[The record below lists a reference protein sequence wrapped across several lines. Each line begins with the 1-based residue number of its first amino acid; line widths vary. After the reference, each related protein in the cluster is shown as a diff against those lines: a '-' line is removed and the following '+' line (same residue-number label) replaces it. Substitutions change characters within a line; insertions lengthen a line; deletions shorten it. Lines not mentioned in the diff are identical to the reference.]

1 MAEFYRQLLSQLLL
15 LVPASKFQPP
25 SLDDPEPHT
34 EVIDVVNAILA
45 GNSGSI
51 FTDRR
56 YKEIFY
62 NPNGLRVLS
71 QYPNI
76 SLKSALHGYVDVIIK
91 SMDQSSSTDAR
102 LVVQLAAI
110 AALQLFIQLNFT
122 GPNVEFKAHELLMP
136 HADHEKLHM
145 DLIDLLTVEG
155 QQAYELMNEPLL
167 FIIASLMF
175 EKSMGVAPQY
185 SFIGK
190 DKNVELDQMVEAT
203 RPLVES
209 PTIENGSLFW
219 WRSRALQIHISLL
232 SEPPSVL
239 TSISALLL
247 GPSTAEVLAHGNDVL
262 LSLVKY
268 EFLIETARASIH
280 SYTEHLAISLLARA
294 SEVTELQFVLTGAKA
309 KRTKFQ
315 TFTTSSLVLLA
326 KSKGSTLLDEDTAEE
341 PAKFNLDSD
350 LLLERPQ
357 YDALEDIKEPL
368 PKKTKF
374 EGEDPNNEVT
384 LLPIA
389 RHQDQIPLELS
400 ELDPNDQPAL
410 NDLDNLQL
418 LLRLMVLRQSS
429 PASNSLVEEELMA
442 IASRVIYQ
450 PSKAVNWAIFGRAL
464 WERSLLETSKAR
476 TVERGILQMTSL
488 VEEIGLKIKTRLLP
502 QETETKNSSPAAS
515 RLRFIHQLPLMP
527 QWTMDVKLAEKYM
540 SLGVLKS
547 ALEIYERLHLE
558 CEVALCHAAV
568 DNETE
573 AENVLLRRL
582 EQHPNDARA
591 TSILGDIRQDPQLWK
606 RAWEIGR
613 YPKAKNSLSRYYY
626 NPPANSGLSKDLE
639 AALLHMGDCL
649 KADPLN
655 FENWFFYGCCGL
667 ETANYEL
674 ASEAFTRCISLDD
687 SNSHA
692 WSNLATALL
701 RLDKTRPAFNAL
713 KKAMVSSK
721 EGKRSWRIHENF
733 VIVAMKLNEWS
744 DVLQATREL
753 IDMKEGGES
762 SIDIPVIEKLVEILV
777 ATDYP
782 KEGERLTHYQ
792 SSCIDLVCN
801 MLPNVITNSGRC
813 WRIVARVQIWRK
825 RPWEALEC
833 YEKAYRAVSQKHD
846 LSTDETIWK
855 EAVEACEDLVAA
867 YESLGELP
875 GKHGADDVVC
885 KDWKYKSKT
894 TIRSLMS
901 KGKQMW
907 EDSEGWD
914 RLIGLK
920 ENL

>member
-76 SLKSALHGYVDVIIK
+76 SLKSALHGYVDEIIK

-155 QQAYELMNEPLL
+155 QSAYELMNEPLL

-262 LSLVKY
+262 SSLVKY

-502 QETETKNSSPAAS
+502 QETDTNNTSPAAS

-591 TSILGDIRQDPQLWK
+591 TSILGDIRQDPQLWE

-813 WRIVARVQIWRK
+813 WRIVARVHIWRK

-914 RLIGLK
+914 RLISLK

>member
-76 SLKSALHGYVDVIIK
+76 SLKSALHGYVDEIIK

-502 QETETKNSSPAAS
+502 QETDTNNSSPAAS

-591 TSILGDIRQDPQLWK
+591 TSILGDIRQDPQLWE

-626 NPPANSGLSKDLE
+626 NPPANSGLTKDLE
-639 AALLHMGDCL
+639 AALLHMSDCL

-813 WRIVARVQIWRK
+813 WRIVARVHIWRK

>member
-76 SLKSALHGYVDVIIK
+76 SLKSALHGYVDEIIK

-502 QETETKNSSPAAS
+502 QETDTNNSSPAAS

-591 TSILGDIRQDPQLWK
+591 TSILGDIRQDPQLWE

-655 FENWFFYGCCGL
+655 FENWFFYGCGGL

-744 DVLQATREL
+744 DVLRATREL

-813 WRIVARVQIWRK
+813 WRIVARVHIWRK

-907 EDSEGWD
+907 EDSEGWS
-914 RLIGLK
+914 RLIALK

>member
-76 SLKSALHGYVDVIIK
+76 SLKSALHGYVDEIIK

-502 QETETKNSSPAAS
+502 QETDTNNSSPAAS

-547 ALEIYERLHLE
+547 AMEIYERLHLE

-591 TSILGDIRQDPQLWK
+591 TSILGDIRQDPQLWE

-626 NPPANSGLSKDLE
+626 NPPAISGLTKDLE

-701 RLDKTRPAFNAL
+701 RLDKIRPAFNAL

-813 WRIVARVQIWRK
+813 WRIVARVHIWRK

-907 EDSEGWD
+907 EDSEGWS
-914 RLIGLK
+914 RLIALK

>member
-1 MAEFYRQLLSQLLL
+1 
-15 LVPASKFQPP
+15 
-25 SLDDPEPHT
+25 
-34 EVIDVVNAILA
+34 
-45 GNSGSI
+45 
-51 FTDRR
+51 
-56 YKEIFY
+56 
-62 NPNGLRVLS
+62 
-71 QYPNI
+71 
-76 SLKSALHGYVDVIIK
+76 
-91 SMDQSSSTDAR
+91 
-102 LVVQLAAI
+102 
-110 AALQLFIQLNFT
+110 
-122 GPNVEFKAHELLMP
+122 
-136 HADHEKLHM
+136 
-145 DLIDLLTVEG
+145 
-155 QQAYELMNEPLL
+155 
-167 FIIASLMF
+167 
-175 EKSMGVAPQY
+175 MGVAPQY

-502 QETETKNSSPAAS
+502 QETDTNNSSPAAS

-591 TSILGDIRQDPQLWK
+591 TSILGDIRQDPQLWE

-626 NPPANSGLSKDLE
+626 NPPANSGLTKDLE

-813 WRIVARVQIWRK
+813 WRIVARVHIWRK